1 MVIDSDE
8 FRQVMQKWATG
19 VAVVTASHNGVEHGM
34 TVSSLTSVSA
44 EPSSVSVSLN
54 KSSHAHGLVIN
65 SSNFGVTIL
74 SDGQKKISDH
84 FAGRT
89 VGPEDRLSYLE
100 TESQVCKPSFIK
112 GGLANLVCKVI
123 QTVPTGMKTVFIA
136 EVIVVQVKDKGRP
149 LFYYDRDNWQLQEQP
164 L

>member
-1 MVIDSDE
+1 
-8 FRQVMQKWATG
+8 
-19 VAVVTASHNGVEHGM
+19 
-34 TVSSLTSVSA
+34 L
-44 EPSSVSVSLN
+44 LN
-54 KSSHAHGLVIN
+54 KSGHTHGLVIN

-100 TESQVCKPSFIK
+100 TESQVSKPSFIK

-136 EVIVVQVKDKGRP
+136 KVIVVQVKD
-149 LFYYDRDNWQLQEQP
+149 
-164 L
+164 

>member
-1 MVIDSDE
+1 M
-8 FRQVMQKWATG
+8 
-19 VAVVTASHNGVEHGM
+19 
-34 TVSSLTSVSA
+34 
-44 EPSSVSVSLN
+44 
-54 KSSHAHGLVIN
+54 
-65 SSNFGVTIL
+65 
-74 SDGQKKISDH
+74 
-84 FAGRT
+84 
-89 VGPEDRLSYLE
+89 
-100 TESQVCKPSFIK
+100 QVCKPSFIK